1 MPRPEKRSATVVAPS
16 RKSNASATSARSPS
30 TVGWRKRHRNVAK
43 PNGKRLGLPACLR
56 AKPAV
61 DRKASQGI
69 LTRKVQ
75 QSFRR
80 GQPIGLDTL
89 QRTID
94 ALIDQRQFHIDRLP
108 AAITADQFSQW
119 LDQGEKLGHE
129 DMAFLHVHNSV
140 RSAFAETQHGALRGL
155 QRMQGSASARP
166 WRRQLRREYFSN
178 REILSPGGSDDPV
191 CHELP

>member
-1 MPRPEKRSATVVAPS
+1 M
-16 RKSNASATSARSPS
+16 RK
-30 TVGWRKRHRNVAK
+30 GHRNVAK

-56 AKPAV
+56 AEPAV

-94 ALIDQRQFHIDRLP
+94 ALIDQRQFHVDRLP
-108 AAITADQFSQW
+108 PPITTDQLPQW

-129 DMAFLHVHNSV
+129 DMTFLHVHNSV

-166 WRRQLRREYFSN
+166 WRGELRRKHFTN
-178 REILSPGGSDDPV
+178 VEILSPGSTDDAV